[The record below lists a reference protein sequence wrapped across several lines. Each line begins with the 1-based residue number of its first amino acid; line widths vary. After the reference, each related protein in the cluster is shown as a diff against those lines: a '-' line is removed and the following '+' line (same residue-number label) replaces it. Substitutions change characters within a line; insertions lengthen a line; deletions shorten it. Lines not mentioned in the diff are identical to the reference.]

1 MGCTVDRPHQMF
13 VPPNIGA
20 ARAGVVAGA
29 EHVTDFIVLETGGE
43 DISSAIG
50 ERVGDEDRGSV
61 VHLADIIARFLRVE
75 RKAAGVSRAGH
86 HGFGNRG
93 SPLVEA
99 PFLWRQ
105 PANIEVQRGVDEL
118 EKLGFDAMRGEQLE
132 QAFARS
138 DLAATVTSY
147 VYDQTS
153 LRKVSGRDYSSK
165 LFHKFFR
172 VLNVKAE
179 QANVTDVFSV
189 YAPDF
194 RIENL
199 FKARAHVDRTG
210 SVQLSL

>member
-1 MGCTVDRPHQMF
+1 
-13 VPPNIGA
+13 
-20 ARAGVVAGA
+20 
-29 EHVTDFIVLETGGE
+29 
-43 DISSAIG
+43 
-50 ERVGDEDRGSV
+50 
-61 VHLADIIARFLRVE
+61 
-75 RKAAGVSRAGH
+75 
-86 HGFGNRG
+86 
-93 SPLVEA
+93 
-99 PFLWRQ
+99 
-105 PANIEVQRGVDEL
+105 
-118 EKLGFDAMRGEQLE
+118 MRGEQLE

-147 VYDQTS
+147 VYDQTC